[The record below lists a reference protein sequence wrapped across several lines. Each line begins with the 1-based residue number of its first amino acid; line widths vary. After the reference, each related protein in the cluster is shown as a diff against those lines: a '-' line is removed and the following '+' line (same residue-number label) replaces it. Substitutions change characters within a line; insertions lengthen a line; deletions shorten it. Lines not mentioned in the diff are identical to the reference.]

1 MTFVLRFRY
10 RHYFSL
16 GNATSLT
23 SNGKAVKSVNHTKT
37 ISNTLT
43 SSHPSSNKTHISRNL
58 KPINPSIHPQ
68 FRQLTVQI
76 RLNHH
81 TTPSHTEIM
90 SAPTNVLHLRAETK
104 PLEHRSCLTPSTT
117 KALIEAG
124 YTVNVERDPQ
134 RIFDDEEFERVGANL
149 VPTGSWVDAPKEH
162 IIVGLKELEEKD
174 CGSHPNS

>member
-1 MTFVLRFRY
+1 
-10 RHYFSL
+10 
-16 GNATSLT
+16 
-23 SNGKAVKSVNHTKT
+23 
-37 ISNTLT
+37 
-43 SSHPSSNKTHISRNL
+43 
-58 KPINPSIHPQ
+58 
-68 FRQLTVQI
+68 
-76 RLNHH
+76 
-81 TTPSHTEIM
+81 M

-134 RIFDDEEFERVGANL
+134 RIFDDEEFERVGATL

-174 CGSHPNS
+174 CGSLTLTLGLLNCEADNDDG

>member
-1 MTFVLRFRY
+1 M
-10 RHYFSL
+10 
-16 GNATSLT
+16 A
-23 SNGKAVKSVNHTKT
+23 KAVKSVNHSHRLVS
-37 ISNTLT
+37 IRYD
-43 SSHPSSNKTHISRNL
+43 SSIKSYLINLHSLSLIPSD
-58 KPINPSIHPQ
+58 PIEHFHSLFTPPNRSIDQ
-68 FRQLTVQI
+68 SI
-76 RLNHH
+76 
-81 TTPSHTEIM
+81 IM

-134 RIFDDEEFERVGANL
+134 RIFDDEEFERVGATL

-174 CGSHPNS
+174 CESYLPSLMTRNRKLIMR